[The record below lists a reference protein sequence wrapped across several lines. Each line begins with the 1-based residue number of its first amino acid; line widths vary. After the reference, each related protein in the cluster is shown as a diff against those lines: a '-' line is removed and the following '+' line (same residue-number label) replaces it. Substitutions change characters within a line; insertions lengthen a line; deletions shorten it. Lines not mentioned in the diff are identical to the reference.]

1 MLGTWTLGKYQFVIQ
16 RLRQR
21 TRSLFVVPRFL
32 RRVLSKNKL
41 AAQIRRT
48 HEPFAD
54 VCFALLLAFPVM
66 LVCYMSDF
74 TEI

>member
-1 MLGTWTLGKYQFVIQ
+1 M
-16 RLRQR
+16 
-21 TRSLFVVPRFL
+21 VPRFL